1 MQEQDPFADIRPYQ
15 DHEVSD
21 VLDRIVRSNTLI
33 KALLNY
39 RMPFLPSWC
48 QSLLLPL
55 ARYVLRRSVRQIHTI
70 SDFQGRV
77 EQWVGRVL
85 KSTATEVVV
94 RGLDKMSPTDG
105 HLWISNHRDIAMD
118 PTMINYSLR
127 VAGWPTSDIAIGD
140 NLLSHP
146 DIAELMRLNRCFIV
160 KRGLTGK
167 REKLQALQH
176 LSRYIRHSLDSK
188 ESVWIAQKEGRA
200 KDGIDETD
208 KAVLKMMSLHGRE
221 REETFAE
228 TFQNLRPVPVSLQY
242 EWDPCDCMKARELV
256 ARRKYGTYTKAE
268 GEDTLSL
275 LTGITGEKGAIHVDF
290 GEPLTDEEMQ
300 DADTMALAIDAQI
313 RDMVE
318 ILPVHNAALAELQ
331 NTYGSHQA
339 YRVGPYNDAVK
350 EKLLARIEQE
360 TSDVK
365 QQVLLGYAMPIILQ
379 QDAHKE

>member
-1 MQEQDPFADIRPYQ
+1 
-15 DHEVSD
+15 
-21 VLDRIVRSNTLI
+21 
-33 KALLNY
+33 
-39 RMPFLPSWC
+39 
-48 QSLLLPL
+48 
-55 ARYVLRRSVRQIHTI
+55 
-70 SDFQGRV
+70 
-77 EQWVGRVL
+77 
-85 KSTATEVVV
+85 
-94 RGLDKMSPTDG
+94 MSPTDG

-221 REETFAE
+221 RQETFAE

-256 ARRKYGTYTKAE
+256 ARRKYGSYTKAE

-331 NTYGSHQA
+331 STYGSHQA
-339 YRVGPYNDAVK
+339 YRVGSYSDAVK

-360 TSDVK
+360 TNDVK
-365 QQVLLGYAMPIILQ
+365 QQVLQGYAMPIILQ